1 MASFIHKELS
11 RTRSWEPRSRFT
23 MYWARDCWNPHTRGR
38 SAWSSNTWGWV
49 WNGSRCFRSHIVLST
64 WAFEIKAETRFGL
77 NNL

>member
-23 MYWARDCWNPHTRGR
+23 MYWA
-38 SAWSSNTWGWV
+38 WGWV